1 MKHVTTI
8 AEAMAVRMRSVGGA
22 YTVGCATPLLAPV
35 PFHSPTTPA
44 ALMEPCVRGSHVAQ
58 MMESVASCR
67 WDWVRFC
74 RFGAML
80 LAAWRCMKFRMENGE
95 IDPKT
100 SGRKP

>member
-1 MKHVTTI
+1 
-8 AEAMAVRMRSVGGA
+8 MAVRMRSVGGA
-22 YTVGCATPLLAPV
+22 YRLHNATVSPCALPLPL
-35 PFHSPTTPA
+35 PFKK
-44 ALMEPCVRGSHVAQ
+44 PCVRGSHVAQ